1 METMMTKQFL
11 ISVVVM
17 FVATM
22 VVGFVV
28 HATLLAAD
36 YAALP
41 SLYRSNEDVENY
53 FHFMLLA
60 HVLMAIGLTWVYRMG
75 RDDSAWVGQGLRF
88 GVAMVIL
95 MVVPIYMIYYAVQPM
110 PEILA
115 VKQILFDTV
124 GMLLQGVLVA
134 LLNRK

>member
-1 METMMTKQFL
+1 METMLNKQFM
-11 ISVVVM
+11 ISVFVM

-41 SLYRSNEDVENY
+41 NLYRSNEESQNY

-75 RDDSAWVGQGLRF
+75 RDDSPWIGQGLRF
-88 GVAMVIL
+88 GVAMVVL
-95 MVVPIYMIYYAVQPM
+95 MTIPIYMIYYAVQPT
-110 PEILA
+110 PESLV
-115 VKQILFDTV
+115 VKQTLYDTA
-124 GMLLQGVLVA
+124 GMLLLGMLVA
-134 LLNRK
+134 LMNRK

>member
-1 METMMTKQFL
+1 METMLNKQFM
-11 ISVVVM
+11 ISVFVM

-41 SLYRSNEDVENY
+41 NLYRSNEESQNY

-75 RDDSAWVGQGLRF
+75 RDDSPWVGQGLRF

>member
-1 METMMTKQFL
+1 MSKQFI
-11 ISVVVM
+11 ISVIVM

-41 SLYRSNEDVENY
+41 NLYRGDEEFQNY
-53 FHFMLLA
+53 FHYMLIA
-60 HVLMAIGLTWVYRMG
+60 HLLMAIGLTWVYRMG
-75 RDDSAWVGQGLRF
+75 RKDTPWLGQGLRF
-88 GVAMVIL
+88 GLAMIVL
-95 MVVPIYMIYYAVQPM
+95 MTIPIYMMYYAVQPM
-110 PEILA
+110 PHDLA
-115 VKQILFDTV
+115 HKQIIFDSI
-124 GMLLQGVLVA
+124 GMLLLGPLVA

>member
-1 METMMTKQFL
+1 MNKQFI
-11 ISVVVM
+11 ISVIVM

-41 SLYRSNEDVENY
+41 NLYRADEESQNY
-53 FHFMLLA
+53 FHYMLIA
-60 HVLMAIGLTWVYRMG
+60 HLLMAIGLTWVYRMG
-75 RDDSAWVGQGLRF
+75 RQDTPWLGQGLRF
-88 GVAMVIL
+88 GLAMIVL
-95 MVVPIYMIYYAVQPM
+95 MTIPIYMMYYAVQPM
-110 PEILA
+110 PHDLA
-115 VKQILFDTV
+115 HKQIIFDSI
-124 GMLLQGVLVA
+124 GMLLLGPLVA

>member
-1 METMMTKQFL
+1 MNKQFI
-11 ISVVVM
+11 ISVIVM

-41 SLYRSNEDVENY
+41 NLYRGDEESQNY
-53 FHFMLLA
+53 FQYMLIA

-75 RDDSAWVGQGLRF
+75 RKDTPWLGQGLRF
-88 GVAMVIL
+88 GLAMIVL
-95 MVVPIYMIYYAVQPM
+95 MTIPIYMMYYAVQPM
-110 PEILA
+110 PHDLA
-115 VKQILFDTV
+115 HKQIIFDSI
-124 GMLLQGVLVA
+124 GMLLLGPLVA

>member
-1 METMMTKQFL
+1 METMMNKQFL

-22 VVGFVV
+22 IVGFVV
-28 HATLLAAD
+28 HATLLAPD

-41 SLYRSNEDVENY
+41 NLYRANEDAENY

-75 RDDSAWVGQGLRF
+75 RDDSPWVGQGLRF
-88 GVAMVIL
+88 GVAMTIL
-95 MVVPIYMIYYAVQPM
+95 MTVPIYMIYYAVQPM
-110 PEILA
+110 PEALA

-124 GMLLQGVLVA
+124 GMLLLGMLVA

>member
-1 METMMTKQFL
+1 METMLNKQFM
-11 ISVVVM
+11 ISVFVM

-41 SLYRSNEDVENY
+41 NLYRSNEESQNY
-53 FHFMLLA
+53 FHYMLLA

-75 RDDSAWVGQGLRF
+75 RDDSPWVGQGLRF